1 MKKSATTEIIL
12 KFFGAIPRKLR
23 IGFFAGMF
31 RLFYHLSPKQ
41 RLITIY
47 NLTYAFP
54 EKNMAEIITIAKGV
68 YRTMGIVAAEFFDIP
83 SLTKDNIADLVEVE
97 GLEYCTNA
105 LEKNRGI
112 LMLGA
117 HFGNW
122 ELAAVAFSL
131 VLKPAVITY
140 RPLDSPAL
148 DNLVLWVRSCTG
160 NVLIDKKRAMRKM
173 LRSLA
178 HNEIVATMIDQNMA
192 WQEGIFV
199 DFFGRPACTT
209 TGLALIT
216 LHTEAPVIPAY
227 LIRLANGK
235 YRLVIKEEIPVIR
248 TGNEDKDILINTQN
262 FTKVVE
268 DVIREYPDQWF
279 WMHQRW
285 KTKPWQV
292 TKTVEKAGITS
303 E

>member
-1 MKKSATTEIIL
+1 MADIIL
-12 KFFGAIPRKLR
+12 KCFSAIPRELR
-23 IGFFAGMF
+23 RNLLTGMF

-41 RLITIY
+41 RLITIH
-47 NLTYAFP
+47 NLTCAFP
-54 EKNMAEIITIAKGV
+54 EKSINEIKNIARGA
-68 YRTMGIVAAEFFDIP
+68 YRTMAITAADFFEIP
-83 SLTKDNIADLVEVE
+83 SLTKDNIGNLVEVV
-97 GLEYCTNA
+97 GLEYYTKA

-112 LMLGA
+112 LLLGA
-117 HFGNW
+117 HFSNW
-122 ELAAVAFSL
+122 ELTAVAISL

-140 RPLDSPAL
+140 RPLDSPTL

-227 LIRLANGK
+227 LIRLANAK